1 MIINRG
7 NVRVRARAVKKPMQ
21 LCAPN
26 LKLLGEEKGVCNI
39 VMSRAGKSMA
49 S

>member
-7 NVRVRARAVKKPMQ
+7 KRVCAVKKTMQ

-26 LKLLGEEKGVCNI
+26 LELLGEEKGVCNI

>member
-1 MIINRG
+1 MIISRG
-7 NVRVRARAVKKPMQ
+7 KCVCARAVKKPVQ
-21 LCAPN
+21 LYAGN

-39 VMSRAGKSMA
+39 VMSRAEKSMA